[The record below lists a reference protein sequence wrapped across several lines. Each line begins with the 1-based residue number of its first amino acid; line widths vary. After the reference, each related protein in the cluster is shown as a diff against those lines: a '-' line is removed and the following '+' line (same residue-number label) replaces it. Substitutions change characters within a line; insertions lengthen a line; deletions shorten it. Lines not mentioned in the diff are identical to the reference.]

1 MRKLVA
7 RKEETVKYIKKV
19 EPSKSL
25 ASAKDKS
32 GSGANQPKKLGK
44 GCIPVGGD

>member
-1 MRKLVA
+1 MRRHAA
-7 RKEETVKYIKKV
+7 RKEEEVKYIKKV
-19 EPSKSL
+19 EPSKAAL

-32 GSGANQPKKLGK
+32 GSTQPKKLGK